1 MTIGRIMAGCVL
13 AAAIAGCANAPDD
26 VAATNNDSGV
36 VLRNLAAI
44 DNRPGDADRYP
55 IEGDLIPTP
64 SDTASR
70 YYLLR
75 QRKAVTGN
83 IVAIIKQQ
91 QGARAAYAR
100 VELDCAANQ
109 FHVLGVGDRR
119 SKAETDIAYDGPLR
133 STDGLP
139 LRQELSAFV
148 CDKA

>member
-1 MTIGRIMAGCVL
+1 MKFGHVAMVCVL
-13 AAAIAGCANAPDD
+13 AGTVAACANAPEDT
-26 VAATNNDSGV
+26 APAQNDSGV

-44 DNRPGDADRYP
+44 DDRPGDADRYP

-75 QRKAVTGN
+75 QRRAVGGN

-91 QGARAAYAR
+91 QGPRAAYAR
-100 VELDCAANQ
+100 VELDCAAKQ
-109 FHVLGVGDRR
+109 FHVLGIGDRR

-133 STDGLP
+133 STEGLP